1 MGTDQQARENENDF
15 YSNLKRVFRDP
26 DVAKPH
32 HPAADPAETRR
43 FKAQRPER
51 PNPVLRLLESTA
63 DELSPQEIHAQ
74 LRSQGGRLGLATI
87 YRQLRQLSQL
97 GQVRHRML
105 SNGERVYSPV
115 ERDQHHLTC
124 VNCGSSEPLPIC
136 PVDTRAQELSK
147 VLLHGFRPLFHT
159 FEIHGLCVRCQRPG
173 AASRG

>member
-1 MGTDQQARENENDF
+1 MAQ
-15 YSNLKRVFRDP
+15 SH
-26 DVAKPH
+26 H

-51 PNPVLRLLESTA
+51 PNPVLRLLQSTSE
-63 DELSPQEIHAQ
+63 ELSPQQIHAQ
-74 LRSQGGRLGLATI
+74 LRRKGAGLGLATI
-87 YRQLRQLSQL
+87 YRQLRQFSQS

-105 SNGERVYSPV
+105 SSGERVYSPV

-136 PVDTRAQELSK
+136 PVDRRAQELAK

-159 FEIHGLCVRCQRPG
+159 FEIHGLCVRCQRLE

>member
-1 MGTDQQARENENDF
+1 MAQ
-15 YSNLKRVFRDP
+15 
-26 DVAKPH
+26 PH
-32 HPAADPAETRR
+32 HPAAAPAKTRR
-43 FKAQRPER
+43 FKAQPPER

-63 DELSPQEIHAQ
+63 DELSPQEIHSQ
-74 LRSQGGRLGLATI
+74 LRSKGTRLGLATI
-87 YRQLRQLSQL
+87 YRQLRQLSQSGL
-97 GQVRHRML
+97 VRHRVL